1 MEAKSPAITVEPTA
15 VEAAA
20 GGSASKKPPQ
30 KRKKPAA
37 SPVAA
42 GTTLQAAH
50 QQPSATPTS
59 PASKMKTQIINEIM
73 EEMNGKL
80 GTSSSAAGEG
90 ADGTA
95 EAEQMPARKKQK
107 NKHASPGTDTTA
119 STGSG
124 EGGGKKQKKPA
135 KQVRFHIKLY
145 PAKPQPLATSTAAIA
160 KKKKA
165 KQQTTPKD
173 GQKGDQSGTGATKGQ
188 QNGGSEPKK
197 ATKRNR
203 SKANAAKS
211 GPSNGAEGGEYVL
224 PPPTS
229 SFTPIQ
235 CVQVKQEPK
244 TPQGKLQRPAAA
256 TPILPAGMPNEL
268 DSVTIGRQTF
278 GWLIGPITV
287 EEFLGSYWE
296 RKPLLVQRNDAQYY
310 AGLLS
315 RAMIDEMLRTN
326 NVEYTKN
333 VDITSYVGGQRETHN
348 PDGRVLPPDMWH
360 FYGEGCSVRM
370 LNPQTYLRSIYELNV
385 KLQEYFHC
393 MTGANFYLT
402 PPNSQGFAPH
412 YDDIEAFVL
421 QIEGRKRWRLYPAR
435 QPQEVLARV
444 SSENLS
450 EEELGA
456 PLLDVVLEAGDLLYF
471 PRGCIHQAA
480 TVPGAHSLHVTLSVY
495 QRNCWAD
502 LFEQMLPLALASA
515 AEENQ
520 LLREGLP
527 LDLHHH
533 FGIVHSDEQTAE
545 RRRLIVRIR
554 AMFDKLFADTAIDA
568 AVDQLAKR
576 FQHDALPPMVDYT
589 EWNDTVYGAGNYEF
603 RADGTVQ
610 CVRPIE
616 EQSSVRLLRRNI
628 LRLVSEEDKLRIY
641 YHTDN
646 SREYH
651 QYEANFLE
659 LDHETA
665 LGVELLIKMY
675 PRYIP
680 VASLPVE
687 DRLEFIRS
695 LWEKGL
701 IVCRRPTAA
710 EEATATP

>member
-1 MEAKSPAITVEPTA
+1 METVVPVVVAESAA
-15 VEAAA
+15 VEGMEGA
-20 GGSASKKPPQ
+20 SSKKPPQ
-30 KRKKPAA
+30 KRKKPAS
-37 SPVAA
+37 SPVA
-42 GTTLQAAH
+42 G
-50 QQPSATPTS
+50 QPPGTPT
-59 PASKMKTQIINEIM
+59 PASTKMKAQMINEIM
-73 EEMNGKL
+73 EEMNEKL
-80 GTSSSAAGEG
+80 GTEE
-90 ADGTA
+90 DGKTD
-95 EAEQMPARKKQK
+95 QPAKKKQK
-107 NKHASPGTDTTA
+107 NKHTTNATDMVVTSPA
-119 STGSG
+119 GSG
-124 EGGGKKQKKPA
+124 VSDGGKKQKKPA
-135 KQVRFHIKLY
+135 KQVRFQIKLY
-145 PAKPQPLATSTAAIA
+145 PTKTSQPQATSAAAIA

-165 KQQTTPKD
+165 KQQTTPKA
-173 GQKGDQSGTGATKGQ
+173 QPKGEQSGGTKGQ
-188 QNGGSEPKK
+188 RQQQNGATDAKK
-197 ATKRNR
+197 PPTKRNR
-203 SKANAAKS
+203 SKANASKPAT
-211 GPSNGAEGGEYVL
+211 PASNGAAQAGGEYVL

-229 SFTPIQ
+229 NFTPIKI
-235 CVQVKQEPK
+235 KQEPK
-244 TPQGKLQRPAAA
+244 TPQGKLQRPAAS
-256 TPILPAGMPNEL
+256 TPVLPAGMPNEL
-268 DSVTIGRQTF
+268 DSVTIGRHTF

-287 EEFLGSYWE
+287 EEFMGSYWE
-296 RKPLLVQRNDAQYY
+296 RKPLLVQRNDRQYY

-333 VDITSYVGGQRETHN
+333 IDITSYVGGQRETHN

-421 QIEGRKRWRLYPAR
+421 QVEGRKRWRLYPAR
-435 QPQEVLARV
+435 QPQETLARV

-450 EEELGA
+450 EEELA
-456 PLLDVVLEAGDLLYF
+456 TPLLDVVLEAGDLLYF

-520 LLREGLP
+520 QLREGLP

-533 FGIVHSDEQTAE
+533 FGIVHSDEVTTE

-554 AMFDKLFADTAIDA
+554 AMFDKLFSDTAIDA

-576 FQHDALPPMVDYT
+576 FQHDALPPLVDYT

-603 RADGTVQ
+603 RPDGTVE

-701 IVCRRPTAA
+701 IVCRRPAATAA
-710 EEATATP
+710 ATDEVSSP